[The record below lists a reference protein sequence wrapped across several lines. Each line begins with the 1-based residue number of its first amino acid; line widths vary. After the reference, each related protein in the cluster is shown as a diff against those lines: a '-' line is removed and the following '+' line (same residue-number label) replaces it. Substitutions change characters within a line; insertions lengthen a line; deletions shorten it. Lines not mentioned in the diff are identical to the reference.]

1 MGNAVNGITA
11 VIEGLSSLL
20 LNNVDDL
27 GELRAF
33 LRADFE
39 RFKSNWEQ
47 CNRMTRLN
55 NYQELEDKINEL
67 AGQEAEGVWF
77 YIGYTGKIGHYL
89 WYKQPDNAKF
99 TNLVPGDARK
109 SHTYYIHL
117 EDNAGQNENA
127 LIQQFKNGPRC
138 LNIDDGLDNLV
149 GIVYVLV
156 YTNNQ

>member
-1 MGNAVNGITA
+1 MAGNAVNEITVA
-11 VIEGLSSLL
+11 IEELNDLL

-39 RFKSNWEQ
+39 SFKSNWEQ
-47 CNRMTRLN
+47 CNRMTKLN
-55 NYQELEDKINEL
+55 NYQELHDKINNEL
-67 AGQEAEGVWF
+67 AGQQGVWF
-77 YIGYTGKIGHYL
+77 YIGYTGSGIGRYL
-89 WYKQPDNAKF
+89 WDKQPINAIF
-99 TNLVPGDARK
+99 AGLVGNVHK
-109 SHTYYIHL
+109 SHTYYIDL
-117 EDNAGQNENA
+117 QDNAGQNENA
-127 LIQQFKNGPRC
+127 LIQQFRNGPGS